1 MLLVQLRPIPHFNL
15 LCQTRKTGYIYH
27 LNLESS
33 CKACGEGMQDNKGS
47 SRSHSSYPNLKLA
60 SEAEAGMKFI
70 VNIGILFA
78 SEKNICRAVS
88 FANH

>member
-1 MLLVQLRPIPHFNL
+1 
-15 LCQTRKTGYIYH
+15 
-27 LNLESS
+27 
-33 CKACGEGMQDNKGS
+33 MQDNKGS